1 MAGPPKKT
9 PRKRPAP
16 TTETFIFAIGG
27 WEPEYS
33 FAVNHSRLE
42 DGPYWEHAGLTLTA
56 ACVYPPKLAG
66 RTATLRFVGDRER
79 LLARPPMK
87 DRDWRPTGVG
97 LLELTPSRGDF
108 YARIPMDAVWGL
120 IVAMGQAG
128 FSYVLLRGPTLFRS
142 KSLCT
147 SFSFER
153 TVDLEEY

>member
-9 PRKRPAP
+9 RKQPAP
-16 TTETFIFAIGG
+16 PIETFVFRIDA

-42 DGPYWEHAGLTLTA
+42 VGPYWEHAGLTFSGT
-56 ACVYPPKLAG
+56 CIFPPKLAG
-66 RTATLRFVGDRER
+66 RSATLRFVGDRE
-79 LLARPPMK
+79 LLQSRPPLE
-87 DRDWRPTGVG
+87 DRDWRPSGVG
-97 LLELTPSRGDF
+97 LLELPPIRGAF

-120 IVAMGQAG
+120 IAAMSRAG
-128 FSYVLLRGPTLFRS
+128 FSYVLLNGPTLIRS

-147 SFSFER
+147 SFRFER